1 MATVSVVA
9 AGPGRAPSLPRRD
22 LRASGPQKSGR
33 ESGADSGAVRM
44 EAPAAERA
52 DGGEVTAPE
61 AAEAPPGDPTA
72 GAAPSE
78 REGSAGSTVQLEG
91 PEQDSEEKNTE
102 IAVNQRQ
109 HKDSVN
115 ECSSADTFQGVQKDV
130 KTQEKAINCMSRA
143 NQQNEQKSGVDQE
156 SATSSSSQR
165 RAEKRGSVRM
175 TKKTLLDICK
185 QQKLY
190 WTPYLND
197 TLYLHY
203 KGFDRLEN
211 LEEYTGLKCLWLQ
224 CNGLR
229 KIENLQAQ
237 TELRC
242 LYLQLNLIE
251 KIENLEPLQ
260 KLDSLNISNNYIKTI
275 ENLSCLKVLQ
285 TLQIA
290 HNKLRTVEDIQH
302 LQECPSISVLD
313 LSHNSLSDPSIVT
326 VLETMP
332 NLHVLNL
339 MGNEVIRKI
348 ANYRKTLIVRLK
360 QLTYLDDR
368 PVFPK
373 DRACAE
379 AWAVGG
385 LEAEKV
391 EREKWET
398 RERKKIQDSIDA
410 LAAMRQKAEENKRQ
424 KCMEEGDTSAR
435 CENGDVTDILEGAP
449 ANSKD
454 GDGNS
459 NAPKPSNI
467 SEEEEAQ
474 EKTEKFKDEGFDV
487 GDEVITLLPNREDN
501 TSGNIPAGVQE
512 DVQEP
517 DFYKC
522 ADLNQETD
530 ALPRQEAAT
539 DKAQLP
545 EGDEYAGME
554 QFKVE
559 TLEKLYLDELP
570 DLEDV
575 DVTEFPPEEEIFVQ
589 KQDYHPK
596 IEIISEV
603 TNDSDSALEEN
614 NKSTFEKSVEE
625 VPTAIFSNVCKS
637 HKEHEEEEHLRPLL
651 ESFFTEPANS
661 ERHLE
666 IKDKKAAPLK
676 PLIQEAVTEPKD
688 HLLLSP
694 VCHQRDDP
702 SPWEEDGAGSDGE
715 APVMEG
721 LAEGEGCP
729 HRAPG
734 DKDTESGLD

>member
-1 MATVSVVA
+1 
-9 AGPGRAPSLPRRD
+9 
-22 LRASGPQKSGR
+22 
-33 ESGADSGAVRM
+33 
-44 EAPAAERA
+44 
-52 DGGEVTAPE
+52 
-61 AAEAPPGDPTA
+61 
-72 GAAPSE
+72 
-78 REGSAGSTVQLEG
+78 
-91 PEQDSEEKNTE
+91 
-102 IAVNQRQ
+102 
-109 HKDSVN
+109 
-115 ECSSADTFQGVQKDV
+115 
-130 KTQEKAINCMSRA
+130 
-143 NQQNEQKSGVDQE
+143 
-156 SATSSSSQR
+156 
-165 RAEKRGSVRM
+165 RM

-229 KIENLQAQ
+229 KIENLEAQ

-326 VLETMP
+326 ILETMP

-348 ANYRKTLIVRLK
+348 ANYRKTLTVRLK

-368 PVFPK
+368 PVFPQ

-385 LEAEKV
+385 LEAEKA

-398 RERKKIQDSIDA
+398 RERQKIQDSIDA
-410 LAAMRQKAEENKRQ
+410 LAAIRQKAEENKRQ
-424 KCMEEGDTSAR
+424 KCMEERDASAR
-435 CENGDVTDILEGAP
+435 CGNGDATDILE
-449 ANSKD
+449 
-454 GDGNS
+454 
-459 NAPKPSNI
+459 
-467 SEEEEAQ
+467 
-474 EKTEKFKDEGFDV
+474 DV
-487 GDEVITLLPNREDN
+487 
-501 TSGNIPAGVQE
+501 
-512 DVQEP
+512 
-517 DFYKC
+517 
-522 ADLNQETD
+522 
-530 ALPRQEAAT
+530 PRQKAAT
-539 DKAQLP
+539 AKAVPP
-545 EGDEYAGME
+545 EGDEYAE
-554 QFKVE
+554 TKQFKVE

-614 NKSTFEKSVEE
+614 HKTMFEKSVE
-625 VPTAIFSNVCKS
+625 VPTAIFSSVCKS

-661 ERHLE
+661 ERHVE

-676 PLIQEAVTEPKD
+676 PLIQEVVTEPS
-688 HLLLSP
+688 LLFSP
-694 VCHQRDDP
+694 VCHQPADP
-702 SPWEEDGAGSDGE
+702 SPWEEDGKITNTNSICLLTGNGSDGE
-715 APVMEG
+715 AQG

-729 HRAPG
+729 HKAPA
-734 DKDTESGLD
+734 DKDTGNGLD

>member
-1 MATVSVVA
+1 MQA
-9 AGPGRAPSLPRRD
+9 ALAGDPGGGS
-22 LRASGPQKSGR
+22 SG
-33 ESGADSGAVRM
+33 
-44 EAPAAERA
+44 EAPAP
-52 DGGEVTAPE
+52 EVC
-61 AAEAPPGDPTA
+61 EAPLGDSGSG
-72 GAAPSE
+72 GAHTE
-78 REGSAGSTVQLEG
+78 REGSAGST
-91 PEQDSEEKNTE
+91 EKE
-102 IAVNQRQ
+102 V
-109 HKDSVN
+109 
-115 ECSSADTFQGVQKDV
+115 
-130 KTQEKAINCMSRA
+130 NCMSRA
-143 NQQNEQKSGVDQE
+143 DQQNEQKSGIDQE
-156 SATSSSSQR
+156 SGTSSSSQR
-165 RAEKRGSVRM
+165 TEEKRGAVRM
-175 TKKTLLDICK
+175 TKKILLDICK

-229 KIENLQAQ
+229 KIENLEAQ
-237 TELRC
+237 KELRC

-260 KLDSLNISNNYIKTI
+260 KLDSLNISNNYIRTI

-313 LSHNSLSDPSIVT
+313 LSHNNLSDPSIVAI
-326 VLETMP
+326 LETMP

-348 ANYRKTLIVRLK
+348 ANYRKTLTVRLK

-385 LEAEKV
+385 LEAEKA

-410 LAAMRQKAEENKRQ
+410 LAAIRQRAEEKRRQ
-424 KCMEEGDTSAR
+424 KCMEGVATGTQEGTS
-435 CENGDVTDILEGAP
+435 

-459 NAPKPSNI
+459 NTSETSNR
-467 SEEEEAQ
+467 SEEEVQ
-474 EKTEKFKDEGFDV
+474 EKTEKFKNEGFDV
-487 GDEVITLLPNREDN
+487 CNEVITLLPNRGSNRDFS
-501 TSGNIPAGVQE
+501 SGNVPDEVQE
-512 DVQEP
+512 DAQEP
-517 DFYKC
+517 DSSKR
-522 ADLNQETD
+522 AHSSKETD
-530 ALPRQEAAT
+530 DLPGQEAAT
-539 DKAQLP
+539 DKAVLP
-545 EGDEYAGME
+545 EREEYAEIE
-554 QFKVE
+554 QFKLQTLE
-559 TLEKLYLDELP
+559 TLSLEELP

-575 DVTEFPPEEEIFVQ
+575 VVSELPPEEEIFFQ
-589 KQDYHPK
+589 KDYHPK

-603 TNDSDSALEEN
+603 TNDSNSALEEN
-614 NKSTFEKSVEE
+614 NKSILESSVEE
-625 VPTAIFSNVCKS
+625 VPTAIFSNVCQN
-637 HKEHEEEEHLRPLL
+637 HKEHEKEHLRPLL
-651 ESFFTEPANS
+651 KSFFTEPENS
-661 ERHLE
+661 ERYQE
-666 IKDKKAAPLK
+666 KDKEVAPLK
-676 PLIQEAVTEPKD
+676 PLIQEVITEPKD

-694 VCHQRDDP
+694 VCHQPDG
-702 SPWEEDGAGSDGE
+702 SSSWEEDGNGSDGE
-715 APVMEG
+715 SQG

-729 HRAPG
+729 LKAQS
-734 DKDTESGLD
+734 DKDGESELD

>member
-1 MATVSVVA
+1 
-9 AGPGRAPSLPRRD
+9 
-22 LRASGPQKSGR
+22 
-33 ESGADSGAVRM
+33 M
-44 EAPAAERA
+44 EAAAAER
-52 DGGEVTAPE
+52 DGGGGGEVTAPG
-61 AAEAPPGDPTA
+61 APPGDGAA
-72 GAAPSE
+72 GAAPAE
-78 REGSAGSTVQLEG
+78 REGRAGSAVCGLQVQLEG
-91 PEQDSEEKNTE
+91 PEQGSEERNSE
-102 IAVNQRQ
+102 IAVNQC
-109 HKDSVN
+109 KDSVK
-115 ECSSADTFQGVQKDV
+115 ECGSADTFQGLQKDV
-130 KTQEKAINCMSRA
+130 KTQEKAVNCMSRA
-143 NQQNEQKSGVDQE
+143 GQQNEQKPGVDHE
-156 SATSSSSQR
+156 SVTSSSRQST
-165 RAEKRGSVRM
+165 AEKRGSVRM

-348 ANYRKTLIVRLK
+348 ANYRKTLVVRLK

-385 LEAEKV
+385 LEAEKA

-398 RERKKIQDSIDA
+398 RERKKIQGSIDA
-410 LAAMRQKAEENKRQ
+410 LAAIRQKAEENKRQ
-424 KCMEEGDTSAR
+424 KCMEERDISAR
-435 CENGDVTDILEGAP
+435 CGNGDATHALEGAP
-449 ANSKD
+449 ENSKD

-459 NAPKPSNI
+459 KTSKPSNI

-474 EKTEKFKDEGFDV
+474 EKTEKFKNEGFD
-487 GDEVITLLPNREDN
+487 GSDEVITLLPNREDN
-501 TSGNIPAGVQE
+501 RDFTSGNIPDGVQE

-522 ADLNQETD
+522 ANLSQETD
-530 ALPRQEAAT
+530 DLPREEAVPPA
-539 DKAQLP
+539 
-545 EGDEYAGME
+545 GDEPAERE
-554 QFKVE
+554 QSQVE
-559 TLEKLYLDELP
+559 TLEELYLDELP

-614 NKSTFEKSVEE
+614 NKSMFEKSLEE

-666 IKDKKAAPLK
+666 IKDKKATPLK
-676 PLIQEAVTEPKD
+676 PLIQEVVTEPKD

-694 VCHQRDDP
+694 VCHQPDDP
-702 SPWEEDGAGSDGE
+702 SPWEEDVLRTSSELFVWYLCALAGNGSDAE
-715 APVMEG
+715 AQG

-729 HRAPG
+729 HEAAAA
-734 DKDTESGLD
+734 KDTEGGLD

>member
-1 MATVSVVA
+1 
-9 AGPGRAPSLPRRD
+9 
-22 LRASGPQKSGR
+22 Q
-33 ESGADSGAVRM
+33 
-44 EAPAAERA
+44 
-52 DGGEVTAPE
+52 
-61 AAEAPPGDPTA
+61 
-72 GAAPSE
+72 
-78 REGSAGSTVQLEG
+78 VQLEG
-91 PEQDSEEKNTE
+91 PEQESEKKNIE
-102 IAVNQRQ
+102 ITIDQSQ
-109 HKDSVN
+109 CKDY
-115 ECSSADTFQGVQKDV
+115 SSADTSQGVQKDV
-130 KTQEKAINCMSRA
+130 TTQEKAVNCMSRA
-143 NQQNEQKSGVDQE
+143 DQQNEQKSDADDKSV
-156 SATSSSSQR
+156 TSSSNQR
-165 RAEKRGSVRM
+165 TANKKGSVRM
-175 TKKTLLDICK
+175 TKKILLDICK

-229 KIENLQAQ
+229 KIENLEAQ

-302 LQECPSISVLD
+302 LQECPSICVLD
-313 LSHNSLSDPSIVT
+313 LSHNNLSDPSIVT
-326 VLETMP
+326 ILETMP

-339 MGNEVIRKI
+339 MGNEVIKKI
-348 ANYRKTLIVRLK
+348 ANYRKTLTVRLK

-385 LEAEKV
+385 LEAEKA

-410 LAAMRQKAEENKRQ
+410 LAAIRQKAEEEKKQ
-424 KCMEEGDTSAR
+424 KCMEERDTSAE
-435 CENGDVTDILEGAP
+435 CGNGDTTDMLE
-449 ANSKD
+449 D
-454 GDGNS
+454 L
-459 NAPKPSNI
+459 PS
-467 SEEEEAQ
+467 Q
-474 EKTEKFKDEGFDV
+474 K
-487 GDEVITLLPNREDN
+487 
-501 TSGNIPAGVQE
+501 
-512 DVQEP
+512 
-517 DFYKC
+517 
-522 ADLNQETD
+522 
-530 ALPRQEAAT
+530 AAT
-539 DKAQLP
+539 DGAMLP
-545 EGDEYAGME
+545 ERDEYAELE
-554 QFKVE
+554 QFKLE
-559 TLEKLYLDELP
+559 TLEKLYIDELP

-575 DVTEFPPEEEIFVQ
+575 DVSEFPPEEEIFTQ

-614 NKSTFEKSVEE
+614 NKSMFENSAEE
-625 VPTAIFSNVCKS
+625 VPTGIFSNVCKN
-637 HKEHEEEEHLRPLL
+637 HKEHEEEHLRPLF

-661 ERHLE
+661 GKYLE
-666 IKDKKAAPLK
+666 IKDKEAAPLK
-676 PLIQEAVTEPKD
+676 PLIQEVITEPTD

-694 VCHQRDDP
+694 VCHLLDDP
-702 SPWEEDGAGSDGE
+702 SPWEENGNGRDGE
-715 APVMEG
+715 AQG
-721 LAEGEGCP
+721 LAEGEGCSQK
-729 HRAPG
+729 AQS
-734 DKDTESGLD
+734 DKDSGTGLD